1 MSTMTE
7 KKYRVYLTESEQSSL
22 IKALVNLKNTLI
34 KNGKYTDAIDELII
48 KVTKAR
54 KKKLKVI

>member
-1 MSTMTE
+1 MTE

>member
-1 MSTMTE
+1 MTE

-34 KNGKYTDAIDELII
+34 KNGKYTDAVDELII

>member
-34 KNGKYTDAIDELII
+34 KNGKYTDAVDELII

>member
-1 MSTMTE
+1 MTE

-34 KNGKYTDAIDELII
+34 KNGKNTDAVDELII